1 MGTLVCV
8 IVQRCR
14 GATLPGAPPRSD
26 RTAHFR
32 RRRLGSRPGSRRKAT
47 GDNAAGRAAP
57 GATGQYAAANAAG
70 RRGETRQGQGRRE
83 TPSVEPPRTK
93 PSGAPPRRAVGER
106 PGSAAAD
113 VAWSRREG
121 PLGTTPPTEATES
134 KRNTRRPHFVAP
146 AACAV
151 TGGAC
156 VRGRAHPESI
166 ARYSP
171 SRANTRTDSIGNSTS
186 WSSPLKPARREAPLV
201 DCREM
206 CPPKCRLS
214 RGPASVRPRS
224 VNNEKA

>member
-1 MGTLVCV
+1 MYRGAGG
-8 IVQRCR
+8 QRCR
-14 GATLPGAPPRSD
+14 ERRQGATARTLPQTPPREPPGEPPESHRGQRRREGRPGSD
-26 RTAHFR
+26 RTIRCRKR
-32 RRRLGSRPGSRRKAT
+32 RRATRR
-47 GDNAAGRAAP
+47 DP
-57 GATGQYAAANAAG
+57 P
-70 RRGETRQGQGRRE
+70 GQGRRE

-224 VNNEKA
+224 VNNENA